1 VDFWVQ
7 CFHVGLRSQ
16 ADRNE
21 TVSINLRERH
31 FGIAMSSYSP
41 LSGGPP
47 RQSYGAK
54 TAEARSSPSDKL
66 QQVQGQVSDLKG
78 VMVEVVEKALQRG
91 EKLEVLEEKTDH
103 LQQSA
108 VIFAQKS
115 TQLKW
120 RERWRAWRNLLLV
133 LVAGAIVLVLILW
146 AAGAFQ

>member
-1 VDFWVQ
+1 
-7 CFHVGLRSQ
+7 
-16 ADRNE
+16 
-21 TVSINLRERH
+21 
-31 FGIAMSSYSP
+31 
-41 LSGGPP
+41 
-47 RQSYGAK
+47 
-54 TAEARSSPSDKL
+54 
-66 QQVQGQVSDLKG
+66 
-78 VMVEVVEKALQRG
+78 MVEVVEKALQRG